1 MSQIRSCFK
10 TNFNGALFTSTNEA
24 GISVAVCNYRGKV
37 MTTMFKEIP
46 MPAYVVLLEMLAA
59 WRVVIFVHDLNLNN
73 SIFEDDSEMVVN
85 ALSHVV
91 TSLSFV
97 TYLVKDTT
105 SIVGFLVCHLF
116 SYIRQQSN
124 VVAHTLV
131 RRVRHS
137 SPLLVQ
143 MESISLNI
151 FSYVISDFF
160 ES

>member
-1 MSQIRSCFK
+1 
-10 TNFNGALFTSTNEA
+10 
-24 GISVAVCNYRGKV
+24 

-97 TYLVKDTT
+97 TYLVKDTM

-116 SYIRQQSN
+116 SYIRQ
-124 VVAHTLV
+124 
-131 RRVRHS
+131 
-137 SPLLVQ
+137 
-143 MESISLNI
+143 
-151 FSYVISDFF
+151 
-160 ES
+160 